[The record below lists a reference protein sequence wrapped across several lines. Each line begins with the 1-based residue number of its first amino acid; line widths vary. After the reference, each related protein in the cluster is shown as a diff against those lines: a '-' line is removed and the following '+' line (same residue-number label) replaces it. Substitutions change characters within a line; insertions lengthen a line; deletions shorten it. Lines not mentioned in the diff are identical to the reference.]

1 MLGKKCKGTSPTSKS
16 VREGMSQYG
25 DQNISDAVGNS
36 SSSIVDDSE
45 NRVEEYNDKLFVEK
59 RDMILQDINST
70 MDSILNNLNGLNIS
84 LESSIA
90 LGSQFESVCDLWKTF
105 YDSSSSKK

>member
-1 MLGKKCKGTSPTSKS
+1 
-16 VREGMSQYG
+16 MS
-25 DQNISDAVGNS
+25 
-36 SSSIVDDSE
+36 DSE
-45 NRVEEYNDKLFVEK
+45 SIIGGASEREREEYNDQLFMEK
-59 RDMILQDINST
+59 RDLILQDITNT

-105 YDSSSSKK
+105 YTSAPKDGK